1 MTGQKYI
8 ENIGKN
14 SSVSSV
20 SRVSTY
26 IENPMPISS
35 GLTALEYRQPD
46 LVSAE
51 DWQRAVDDGRRFI
64 VQWGEQA
71 EALGWIAEDL
81 FGLQDPPEQ
90 PGPNYR
96 RLSRYDVIGL
106 IWLLHGRPVVALTAD
121 RAVIDRVDG
130 PTFYRH
136 PQARQVTR

>member
-20 SRVSTY
+20 SRVSTD
-26 IENPMPISS
+26 IENPMPISFA
-35 GLTALEYRQPD
+35 LTALEYRKPE
-46 LVSAE
+46 LVSVE

-71 EALGWIAEDL
+71 ETLGWTADDL
-81 FGLQDPPEQ
+81 FGLHDPPEQ
-90 PGPNYR
+90 PGPTYR
-96 RLSRYDVIGL
+96 RLSRYNMTGL
-106 IWLLHGRPVVALTAD
+106 IWLLHGQPVVDLTAD
-121 RAVIDRVDG
+121 HAVIGRVGG

-136 PQARQVTR
+136 PQTKQVTP